1 MRLHRLYFENFFVPF
16 CRAFGYDEWVCD
28 SSCLCNCLEF
38 NLQRM
43 EDLAAREKRAPQ
55 HGALKKL
62 RAAVSETWKVVFG
75 VRVTFHSD
83 VEMMFKAARLHAPN
97 TRAYSTTWDISIIF
111 DYYAAVAVSG
121 FLDVRRG
128 DSPPGTA
135 LTNAT
140 MPLGRLRDKCI
151 ALSKVKVGC
160 RSVDLT
166 KVIARFPDTNRAA
179 RSEPAGLMGNVIAG
193 TESESLPRVV
203 IEAWRYLMPKNHA
216 SLADIF
222 SPWVT
227 LGAYADVD
235 PADVHVCLRSALETY
250 AARTWE
256 FDRGGTDPA
265 LFLSLNRDGRD
276 GKYYGLS
283 SDRVA
288 NIMGSVMKAAGVPD
302 KFNPH
307 SSRHAFMAD
316 AVNRGET
323 QDAFLASALCSGRV
337 YELYYKCP
345 VEARAQHMAMVPTVP
360 NLPHGNREPAEI
372 SDQIRRLE
380 LRDG

>member
-1 MRLHRLYFENFFVPF
+1 M
-16 CRAFGYDEWVCD
+16 
-28 SSCLCNCLEF
+28 
-38 NLQRM
+38 
-43 EDLAAREKRAPQ
+43 
-55 HGALKKL
+55 
-62 RAAVSETWKVVFG
+62 
-75 VRVTFHSD
+75 
-83 VEMMFKAARLHAPN
+83 
-97 TRAYSTTWDISIIF
+97 
-111 DYYAAVAVSG
+111 
-121 FLDVRRG
+121 RRG
-128 DSPPGTA
+128 DTPLGTA

-166 KVIARFPDTNRAA
+166 KVIARFPDANRAT
-179 RSEPAGLMGNVIAG
+179 RDKPAGLIGRVIAG
-193 TESESLPRVV
+193 IESESSPRVV
-203 IEAWRYLMPKNHA
+203 IERWRYLMPKNHA
-216 SLADIF
+216 SLADIL
-222 SPWVT
+222 SPWVD

-250 AARTWE
+250 AARTWNLE
-256 FDRGGTDPA
+256 RGGTDPA

-283 SDRVA
+283 ADRVA
-288 NIMGSVMKAAGVPD
+288 NIMGSVMTAAGVPD

-316 AVNRGET
+316 ATNRGVT

-345 VEARAQHMAMVPTVP
+345 VEARAQHRAMVPTVP
-360 NLPHGNREPAEI
+360 NLPHGVREPAEI